1 MAGASPLTVRANF
14 RMVFDDGAA
23 DKAQA
28 NYMNRLAAMEREAVN
43 QTSGLNEKLI
53 QTHFNLTKRLYRE
66 KKTKKKK

>member
-28 NYMNRLAAMEREAVN
+28 NYMNRLAAMEREQAK
-43 QTSGLNEKLI
+43 GMYPMYKKAI
-53 QTHFNLTKRLYRE
+53 QNDG
-66 KKTKKKK
+66 KTIQS